1 MKPVYTLYIYNDAYN
16 ITFIQL
22 HLRVKDRQ
30 HQSRGGSDFPFVTQ
44 EPKGVEHRVI
54 YQMKGNIYLYPMIQ

>member
-22 HLRVKDRQ
+22 HLRVNPR
-30 HQSRGGSDFPFVTQ
+30 
-44 EPKGVEHRVI
+44 
-54 YQMKGNIYLYPMIQ
+54 NIERLYKFT